1 MTIILKPE
9 QEQVLK
15 DAIKSGLAHTT
26 DEALDRALDAL
37 RSQLSQEAPVDPAIA
52 AAARRLGTFG
62 KQHRLSLGEMTVKDL
77 LRESRP

>member
-15 DAIKSGLAHTT
+15 EAIKSGLAHTT

-37 RSQLSQEAPVDPAIA
+37 RSQLPREAPVDPAIA

-62 KQHRLSLGEMTVKDL
+62 KRHRLSLGEMTVKDL